1 MVRVFQMY
9 HGEIKNDSLFGKVD
23 TEEEYKVSIW
33 TANNQF
39 TRDFRLWE
47 EGELWNQSLLK
58 RNTQNEYKINL
69 KSDNDGYTA
78 TMLEFIFNPDSD
90 FPLILTTGPY
100 VMPNEYPYQS
110 YIPKQLDSEKN
121 D

>member
-1 MVRVFQMY
+1 M
-9 HGEIKNDSLFGKVD
+9 
-23 TEEEYKVSIW
+23 
-33 TANNQF
+33 
-39 TRDFRLWE
+39 
-47 EGELWNQSLLK
+47 LK

-69 KSDNDGYTA
+69 KIDNDGYTA

-110 YIPKQLDSEKN
+110 YIPKQLDFEKN